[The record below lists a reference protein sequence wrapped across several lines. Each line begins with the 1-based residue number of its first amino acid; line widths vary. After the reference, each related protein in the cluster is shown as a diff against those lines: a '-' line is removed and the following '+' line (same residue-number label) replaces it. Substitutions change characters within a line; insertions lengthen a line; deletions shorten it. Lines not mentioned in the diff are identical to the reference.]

1 MMEQRERDQGQ
12 RQEQERARPGRPGGN
27 QHWLEPGA
35 TAVPTTGG
43 VNSPPGVPAS
53 GSVDSRADVSLSENA
68 ADLERN
74 PTAGVSGSELPPAVG
89 DSILGAERETAAT
102 VLPQEAP
109 SVGQQSVHKLD
120 TLLPPGEAWEKEWR
134 RVAEA
139 QYDQN
144 MAEIARE
151 LDQDILIAL
160 VGDVNAGK
168 SSTLN
173 RIVGEEVAGVGAEPG
188 QTTVI
193 RPYLFKDRIFF
204 VDTPG
209 LNDVRLENSQ
219 LTMDYYRKADIILF
233 FLNAA
238 GTVYSEVEKR
248 NFEAIRDTNPNI
260 LLVLNK
266 IDAADDIERLEARLQ
281 LETGGRFDIV
291 SVSSRTGEN
300 IDKLRD
306 AILELL
312 RKKSKDLL
320 FARNIKEKSTSA
332 NKWILGA
339 AASASAIGAAP
350 IPGADIVPITAVQIG
365 LLTRLAVLYGR
376 PISKETA
383 KELVIATVVGNIGK
397 SVFRQVIKLFP
408 GAGSIAGAS
417 VAGAMT
423 LALGYAVKYAYE
435 NEMDVNTATISKLY
449 GIFRKQANS

>member
-1 MMEQRERDQGQ
+1 M
-12 RQEQERARPGRPGGN
+12 
-27 QHWLEPGA
+27 
-35 TAVPTTGG
+35 
-43 VNSPPGVPAS
+43 
-53 GSVDSRADVSLSENA
+53 
-68 ADLERN
+68 
-74 PTAGVSGSELPPAVG
+74 
-89 DSILGAERETAAT
+89 
-102 VLPQEAP
+102 
-109 SVGQQSVHKLD
+109 
-120 TLLPPGEAWEKEWR
+120 LPPGEAWEKEWR

>member
-1 MMEQRERDQGQ
+1 ML
-12 RQEQERARPGRPGGN
+12 P
-27 QHWLEPGA
+27 
-35 TAVPTTGG
+35 
-43 VNSPPGVPAS
+43 S
-53 GSVDSRADVSLSENA
+53 GS
-68 ADLERN
+68 
-74 PTAGVSGSELPPAVG
+74 
-89 DSILGAERETAAT
+89 
-102 VLPQEAP
+102 
-109 SVGQQSVHKLD
+109 
-120 TLLPPGEAWEKEWR
+120 AWEREWR
-134 RVAEA
+134 RAAEA
-139 QYDQN
+139 QYDQH
-144 MAEIARE
+144 MGEIGRE

-173 RIVGEEVAGVGAEPG
+173 RIVGEPVAGVGAEPG
-188 QTTVI
+188 ETAAI
-193 RPYLFKDRIFF
+193 KPYLFKDRIFF

-238 GTVYSEVEKR
+238 GTVYSEAEKR
-248 NFEAIRDTNPNI
+248 SFEAIRDANANI
-260 LLVLNK
+260 VVVLNK
-266 IDAADDIERLEARLQ
+266 IDAADEVERIVERVRA
-281 LETGGRFDIV
+281 ETGGRFDIV
-291 SVSSRTGEN
+291 PVSSRTGEN
-300 IDKLRD
+300 IDRLR
-306 AILELL
+306 ATILELL

-320 FARNIKEKSTSA
+320 FARNLKEKSATA

-339 AASASAIGAAP
+339 AASAGAIGAAP

-383 KELVIATVVGNIGK
+383 RELVLATVVGNIGK
-397 SVFRQVIKLFP
+397 SVFRQVVKLFP

-435 NEMDVNTATISKLY
+435 HDMEISTATVTKLY
-449 GIFRKQANS
+449 GMFRKQQGAAGTAGT

>member
-1 MMEQRERDQGQ
+1 MEQKTRDK
-12 RQEQERARPGRPGGN
+12 GRHGG
-27 QHWLEPGA
+27 
-35 TAVPTTGG
+35 
-43 VNSPPGVPAS
+43 SP
-53 GSVDSRADVSLSENA
+53 EW
-68 ADLERN
+68 
-74 PTAGVSGSELPPAVG
+74 
-89 DSILGAERETAAT
+89 LGAEQSG
-102 VLPQEAP
+102 LPVAVEAVSMAEP
-109 SVGQQSVHKLD
+109 NSMTEAGVTGNLELESYPV
-120 TLLPPGEAWEKEWR
+120 TLLKDRISPSGPKEGLPGNSEPEVQPVTARAAQTLPAEHGSRLDAILPAGAGWEKEWR
-134 RVAEA
+134 RSAEA
-139 QYDQN
+139 QYDQH
-144 MAEIARE
+144 MADISRE

-188 QTTVI
+188 ETTEV

-219 LTMDYYRKADIILF
+219 TTMDYYRKADIILF

-238 GTVYSEVEKR
+238 GTVYSEAEKR
-248 NFEAIRDTNPNI
+248 SFEAIRDANPN
-260 LLVLNK
+260 LLIVLNK
-266 IDAADDIERLEARLQ
+266 IDAADDIPRLAERVRK
-281 LETGGRFDIV
+281 ETGERFRVIP
-291 SVSSRTGEN
+291 VSSRTGEN
-300 IDKLRD
+300 IEVLRA

-312 RKKSKDLL
+312 QKKSKDLL
-320 FARNIKEKSTSA
+320 FARNMKEKSAAA

-350 IPGADIVPITAVQIG
+350 IPGADIVPISAVQIG

-383 KELVIATVVGNIGK
+383 KELVIATVIGNLGK

-435 NEMDVNTATISKLY
+435 NDMEINQATLGKLY
-449 GIFRKQANS
+449 GMFRKQAEASH

>member
-1 MMEQRERDQGQ
+1 MRKGMGMMEQRERDQGQ
-12 RQEQERARPGRPGGN
+12 EQARPGRPGGN

-35 TAVPTTGG
+35 TT
-43 VNSPPGVPAS
+43 VPAK
-53 GSVDSRADVSLSENA
+53 GLDGVDSSDAGLSATA
-68 ADLERN
+68 AGQEIK
-74 PTAGVSGSELPPAVG
+74 PAAPELPPVVG
-89 DSILGAERETAAT
+89 DSVLNAKRETAAT
-102 VLPQEAP
+102 VLHGETPA
-109 SVGQQSVHKLD
+109 GQQPVHRLD
-120 TLLPPGEAWEKEWR
+120 TLLPPGEGWEKEWS

-160 VGDVNAGK
+160 IGDVNAGK

-173 RIVGEEVAGVGAEPG
+173 RIVGEVVAGVGAEPG
-188 QTTVI
+188 ETTAI
-193 RPYLFKDRIFF
+193 QPYLFKDRIFF

-238 GTVYSEVEKR
+238 GTVYSDAEKR
-248 NFEAIRDTNPNI
+248 SFEAIRDMNPNI

-266 IDAADDIERLEARLQ
+266 IDAADDIERLEARLK

-332 NKWILGA
+332 NKWIVGA

-365 LLTRLAVLYGR
+365 LLTRMAVLYGR
-376 PISKETA
+376 PISKEAA

-435 NEMDVNTATISKLY
+435 NDMDVNTATIGKLY
-449 GIFRKQANS
+449 GIFRKQANG